1 MKNKILSFAVIFS
14 TLASYSQDKW
24 AQLANFSGLN
34 RSNAVSFVI
43 GSKVYVGTGYNGTT
57 YCKDFYEYDPA
68 KNQWSKKADFPGDAR
83 DEAVAFAIG
92 NKGYIGTGIS
102 VISGK
107 YKYYRDFWEFNPSSN
122 QWTKKADLPD
132 KSRYSAVAFSI
143 GDKGYV
149 GTGVDSLYNK
159 LNDFWEYD
167 TTANAW
173 TKKKD
178 YAGLKTYMAS
188 SFSIGSKGY
197 VGLGHSGVD
206 YKKDLWEYDPLTNE
220 WTQKADFGGKARANA
235 FEFAIGNYAYVGMG
249 NDGFM
254 PYYQKDVWE
263 YDAINNQ
270 WTARANYSGTARSS
284 SFSFAI
290 DSKGYMGGG
299 FTGSYKN
306 DFWGYTPPT
315 LVAEL
320 EHVAVKTKVS
330 LLNNPIHDKII
341 LTNVSEIHR
350 AELFNTFGQSVWSG
364 KNIESTDFSF
374 LENGLYY
381 LTVSDALDS
390 HFFKVQKN

>member
-1 MKNKILSFAVIFS
+1 MKNKIISLAFILS
-14 TLASYSQDKW
+14 TLVGYSQDKW
-24 AQLANFSGLN
+24 VQLANFPGLN
-34 RSNAVSFVI
+34 RSNAVNFVI

-57 YCKDFYEYDPA
+57 YCKDFYEYNPA
-68 KNQWSKKADFPGDAR
+68 TNQWTKKADFPGDAR

-92 NKGYIGTGIS
+92 NKGYVGTGIS
-102 VISGK
+102 STSGK
-107 YKYYRDFWEFNPSSN
+107 YKYYRDFWEYNSKTN
-122 QWTKKADLPD
+122 QWSKIADLPA

-149 GTGVDSLYNK
+149 GTGVDSLYVK
-159 LNDFWEYD
+159 LSDFWEYD
-167 TTANAW
+167 TTANVW

-178 YAGLKTYMAS
+178 YAGLQTYMAS

-197 VGLGHSGVD
+197 IGLGHSGED
-206 YKKDLWEYDPLTNE
+206 YKKDLWEYDPFTNN
-220 WTQKADFGGKARANA
+220 WTQKADFGGIARANA
-235 FEFAIGNYAYVGMG
+235 FEFSIGNFAYVGMG
-249 NDGFM
+249 NNGFM

-270 WTARANYSGTARSS
+270 WKVLANYSSTARSS

-315 LVAEL
+315 KLAEL
-320 EHVAVKTKVS
+320 EQVEAKMNIS
-330 LLNNPIHDKII
+330 LINNPIHDRII
-341 LTNVSEIHR
+341 LTNLSEMHTT
-350 AELFNTFGQSVWSG
+350 ELFNSYGQSVWKG

-374 LENGLYY
+374 LENGLYF
-381 LTVSDALDS
+381 LLVSDAYES
-390 HFFKVQKN
+390 HSLKVLKK